1 MTADEALQQKQQA
14 FAREQARTA
23 QDLADKYGAALLEK
37 YGPQKYF
44 AWETATKKAG
54 TR

>member
-1 MTADEALQQKQQA
+1 MTADEALRQKQRA

-23 QDLADKYGAALLEK
+23 KELADKCGAWLLEK
-37 YGPQKYF
+37 YEAQKYF
-44 AWETATKKAG
+44 AWQQATKEAG